1 MGNWLTCF
9 PKDAGLSEEKH
20 TTVPLISK
28 DPARSPPP
36 PPEPLPKPVG
46 PLPSAPLPSPPVS
59 PAQQSTGSDLVE
71 YEEVEEEVEEDVLVS
86 TPEPVWCDSFG
97 NASLLKGK
105 PTDRTQVQNLTL
117 DCTVAEFWDVLF
129 SDNALPFVSA
139 YHEKRGDK
147 ELVVPKWHVPHPKF
161 GSYREKKF
169 RSPVDA
175 PMAPPS
181 TRSVETQKYS
191 LVADRIQIE
200 STQSVLDVPYG
211 DHFVVETVYS
221 GTVAGSRRGLASRG
235 GLFFHKSTMFKGKIT
250 TQTMKESAES
260 FKLWANLARDALQ
273 QRKSEPPKMTKVK
286 KIIRVRRPKVSVPA
300 SATSFTATDTPQH
313 IPTPDLLALFQMPNV
328 AEPLDAA
335 PAESLASV
343 SVATLFHEPSET
355 FREPVIAFN
364 LSDAASSSS
373 DRLAHRFKSKTFKS
387 PHWCAQCGDFIWGA
401 WKQGKSCQVCIK
413 PLHHK
418 CAETSPPNCDGTKHD
433 AAYWYAYVREQRE
446 NTGAATIAMT
456 DAFGTDLGQSSSS

>member
-1 MGNWLTCF
+1 L
-9 PKDAGLSEEKH
+9 DS
-20 TTVPLISK
+20 S
-28 DPARSPPP
+28 
-36 PPEPLPKPVG
+36 
-46 PLPSAPLPSPPVS
+46 LPSPPRHTPVLSSLQS
-59 PAQQSTGSDLVE
+59 PHPELESEADAAELESA
-71 YEEVEEEVEEDVLVS
+71 EEEVEEDVLVS

-147 ELVVPKWHVPHPKF
+147 ELVVPKWHMPHPKF

-221 GTVAGSRRGLASRG
+221 GTVVGSQLVLTISV

-286 KIIRVRRPKVSVPA
+286 KIIRVRRPKA
-300 SATSFTATDTPQH
+300 NANTLATTRG
-313 IPTPDLLALFQMPNV
+313 LAV
-328 AEPLDAA
+328 TSPL
-335 PAESLASV
+335 PSSV
-343 SVATLFHEPSET
+343 SVATLFHEPSEN
-355 FREPVIAFN
+355 FREPVIAAN
-364 LSDAASSSS
+364 ASNAVSS
-373 DRLAHRFKSKTFKS
+373 
-387 PHWCAQCGDFIWGA
+387 
-401 WKQGKSCQVCIK
+401 
-413 PLHHK
+413 
-418 CAETSPPNCDGTKHD
+418 
-433 AAYWYAYVREQRE
+433 
-446 NTGAATIAMT
+446 TI
-456 DAFGTDLGQSSSS
+456 